1 MSILRAASLS
11 ATLLFTAATQL
22 SCASAAPPLADAPLT
37 VDLIDVD
44 GGAALLFVTPEGQS
58 LLVDTGWRPGSPNPP
73 PGATFAPNATS
84 AERIKAAAARHGV
97 TKLDYVMI
105 SHYHGDHLGGFLSLL
120 EAMPVGA
127 VIDHGEN
134 RERPPSIGGAPAN
147 TSTQDNYLAYLA
159 AIPPRNR
166 LMVKAGDTLNIGS
179 LRLDIVAADKA
190 IAPPPAGAAPGPTGC
205 NHTPRAAVPL
215 DENPHS
221 IAIVATFGAS
231 RILHTADLSEE
242 YEYKLTCPVNVVGK
256 IDLMIVPHH
265 GSQVSN
271 GKAIFQGT
279 APRVALM
286 GNGAQKGGDAATFTN
301 LAEAPSRPVLW
312 QSHTALRN
320 PEVNRPD
327 NYIANLATPVDNF
340 YSLVASVYRDGRI
353 QVTNGRNG
361 YTERYPKP

>member
-1 MSILRAASLS
+1 MNIMRAASLS

-22 SCASAAPPLADAPLT
+22 SCASTAPMAADAPLK

-44 GGAALLFVTPEGQS
+44 GGGALLFVTPEGQS

-73 PGATFAPNATS
+73 PGATFAPNSTS
-84 AERIKAAAARHGV
+84 AERIKAAAARHGI
-97 TKLDYVMI
+97 TRLDYVMI
-105 SHYHGDHLGGFLSLL
+105 THYHGDHMGGFWSLL

-134 RERPPSIGGAPAN
+134 REVRPA
-147 TSTQDNYLAYLA
+147 TQDNYEAYLA
-159 AIPPRNR
+159 AIPPRRR
-166 LMVKAGDTLNIGS
+166 LIVKAGDTLNIGS
-179 LRLDIVAADKA
+179 MRLDIVAADKV
-190 IAPPPAGAAPGPTGC
+190 IAPPPPGARPGPEGC
-205 NHTPRAAVPL
+205 NHTPRPAVEL

-221 IAIVATFGAS
+221 IAFVATFGSA
-231 RILHTADLSEE
+231 RVLHTADLSEE
-242 YEYKLTCPVNVVGK
+242 FEYKLTCPLNVVGA

-271 GKAIFQGT
+271 GRAIFQGT

-286 GNGAQKGGDAATFTN
+286 GNGAEKGGDAGTFAN
-301 LAEAPSRPVLW
+301 LAEAPSRPVVW
-312 QSHTALRN
+312 QSHTAVRS

-327 NYIANLATPVDNF
+327 NYIANLATPVDSF
-340 YSLVASVYRDGRI
+340 HSLVASVHRDGRI

-361 YTERYPKP
+361 YTETYPKP